1 MIRSGSKHWRRRL
14 GETAPIF
21 ALTIML
27 LLPMVFALHIDDA
40 DLILQRNA
48 EVQAA
53 VNDMPYRLDDWVGED
68 VEVPASAVE
77 ILHPNA
83 ILSRRFRKLSGG
95 ASLHLLVVHCSDA
108 RDMQGHYPPVCYP
121 ANGWIQITPGE
132 NDQIATMTVLNETI
146 SVRYY
151 NFLQMTDW
159 GGEQSIRVFNY
170 FLLPDGTITI
180 DLALVNRLVERSIFS
195 VQGVTQVQL
204 VMTGN
209 PDLEVSRVDVE
220 NLLNAA
226 SPLLSRLGQ
235 GKKSQG

>member
-1 MIRSGSKHWRRRL
+1 MIRSKSRHWHQRL
-14 GETAPIF
+14 GEIAPIF

-27 LLPMVFALHIDDA
+27 MLPMVFALHVDDA

-48 EVQAA
+48 QVQEA

-68 VEVPASAVE
+68 VEIPTSAVE

-95 ASLHLLVVHCSDA
+95 AAIHLLVVHCSDA
-108 RDMQGHYPPVCYP
+108 RDMQGHYPPICYP
-121 ANGWIQITPGE
+121 ANGWLPITSDE
-132 NDQIATMTVLNETI
+132 NEQVQAITVLNETI

-151 NFLQMTDW
+151 DFQQMTDW
-159 GGEQSIRVFNY
+159 GGEQTIRVFNY
-170 FLLPDGTITI
+170 FLLPDGTITV
-180 DLALVNRLVERSIFS
+180 DLGLVNRLVERSMFS

-209 PDLEVSRVDVE
+209 SDLEVSRVNVE
-220 NLLNAA
+220 HLLNAA
-226 SPLLSRLGQ
+226 SSFLSRLGQ
-235 GKKSQG
+235 GQKSQG